1 MRPRTALILVVAA
14 LAGGSVDGRAQPRG
28 TTTTP
33 APAKLWK
40 SFPLGQRTSTRPV
53 RAHAPKSAPRPAPP
67 RQGGHAFIPA
77 WLWVMGATTLM
88 LCATAVVGAKRLTN
102 SRRGGDMEKF
112 RRRDRQADKLGEEH
126 DPSVEQEQTRGADLV
141 TSYLTTPQ
149 TPAPDPDSFERFG
162 EHVSSVLTAAREAAA
177 RIEHE
182 AREEAERIRGQA
194 KAEAVSRVEAAREE
208 VDATRAEAQLF
219 RSESEEW
226 AKQTRSEAETYA
238 AEQRSEAQTKA
249 KSIVVEA
256 ERHAVAMGE
265 EAKRREQALKMDI
278 SLAEDRLRQLA
289 LGLHEVAARLDG
301 LLGSPAQSHEGDES
315 SLVEALAPSRETE
328 DVTM

>member
-1 MRPRTALILVVAA
+1 
-14 LAGGSVDGRAQPRG
+14 
-28 TTTTP
+28 
-33 APAKLWK
+33 
-40 SFPLGQRTSTRPV
+40 
-53 RAHAPKSAPRPAPP
+53 
-67 RQGGHAFIPA
+67 
-77 WLWVMGATTLM
+77 MGATTLM

-112 RRRDRQADKLGEEH
+112 RRRDRQADTIGEGH
-126 DPSVEQEQTRGADLV
+126 DPSVEQEQRRGADLV

-162 EHVSSVLTAAREAAA
+162 EHVSSVLTAAREAAT

-226 AKQTRSEAETYA
+226 AKQTRSEAEAYA

-301 LLGSPAQSHEGDES
+301 LLGSPAQSPEGDES
-315 SLVEALAPSRETE
+315 SLAEALAPSRETE